1 MLLGACDVLRAVMSV
16 CFQRHSVDFAHVLS
30 SQSSAEIPAQG
41 TATQREQ
48 EQRAVYL
55 SQVAR
60 LRHGNTAARVQGTQ
74 QAAEQGVPTAG
85 KRITRHPPHM
95 AGLTPRVR
103 WFQQPSL
110 APALAPAPQGG
121 HGSQA
126 EHVQHQG
133 VADQDLQTPR
143 TRARDEDH
151 ALATRIARVR
161 DMLSRPSSNSE
172 QVASQIASMV
182 ANHGEKD
189 KEAVRSVRQL
199 LKGRFRDIY
208 CAYAS
213 FGAQAVDAW
222 SMSPSIFFRTM
233 LRFGLIEDQVVA
245 AMQAI
250 APACQDG
257 VLSAQVF
264 AALFAWHDDNDADQR
279 HPASNMSAHLLAAGT
294 DPVESPAAVPSAA
307 KPLPLHVG
315 KEALMEAGEV
325 PDTSGPGPATEEDA
339 EAEKFIQQKLRQVE
353 TLLESLR
360 AAHPR
365 PALLPPPKRQPQRSP
380 DLRTINDRAWGE
392 SVKARGGP
400 TGTHTHRIERTYG
413 VSPRRSNVSHRVP
426 NQNPRMPPG
435 VAAAGNRG
443 RSRYQILSMASPET
457 GEDRGGRADGQPTV
471 TDLSAEDTDV
481 YNTDATMLSPGK
493 EFDTDTGDA

>member
-1 MLLGACDVLRAVMSV
+1 MLLAACDVLRAVMSV
-16 CFQRHSVDFAHVLS
+16 CSHRYSVDFARVLCS
-30 SQSSAEIPAQG
+30 ESSAEIPAQG
-41 TATQREQ
+41 TATQREH
-48 EQRAVYL
+48 EQRAAYL
-55 SQVAR
+55 SEVAR
-60 LRHGNTAARVQGTQ
+60 LRHGKTAASVH
-74 QAAEQGVPTAG
+74 ADEQGVLTAG
-85 KRITRHPPHM
+85 KRITGHPPHM

-103 WFQQPSL
+103 WFQQQSL
-110 APALAPAPQGG
+110 APALAPAQQGA
-121 HGSQA
+121 HGSQG
-126 EHVQHQG
+126 EHVRHEG

-143 TRARDEDH
+143 MRARDQDH

-161 DMLSRPSSNSE
+161 DMLSRPWSNSE

-182 ANHGEKD
+182 AKFGEKD
-189 KEAVRSVRQL
+189 KEAVRSVHQL

-222 SMSPSIFFRTM
+222 SMSPSTFFRTM
-233 LRFGLIEDQVVA
+233 LRFGLPEDQVVA

-264 AALFAWHDDNDADQR
+264 AALFAWHNDNDTDQR
-279 HPASNMSAHLLAAGT
+279 HQASNMSAHLLAAGT
-294 DPVESPAAVPSAA
+294 DPLPPPSASVPSAA
-307 KPLPLHVG
+307 KPLRLQVG
-315 KEALMEAGEV
+315 NEASMEAGEV
-325 PDTSGPGPATEEDA
+325 PDTQGPGPETEENA
-339 EAEKFIQQKLRQVE
+339 EAETFIQQKLRQVE

-360 AAHPR
+360 ASHPR
-365 PALLPPPKRQPQRSP
+365 PALLPPPKRQPQGSL

-400 TGTHTHRIERTYG
+400 TGGHTHRIERTYG
-413 VSPRRSNVSHRVP
+413 VSPRRSNVSHHVP

-457 GEDRGGRADGQPTV
+457 GEDRGERADGQPTV

-493 EFDTDTGDA
+493 GFDTDTGDA